1 MLTREEMDEIR
12 RRYQAKEVLYRP
24 DGEVAGVVVY
34 DADAQTVTANVDVSV
49 ENETKRDDDVH
60 RLLETVEEMQ
70 GMLKRMVE
78 VAEAVGPNEYGVF
91 PLVIDTTVLGR
102 LREMAGNEPES

>member
-1 MLTREEMDEIR
+1 MLTREEMDDIR
-12 RRYQAKEVLYRP
+12 RRHRAKEVLYHP
-24 DGEVAGVVVY
+24 DGEVAGVVVF
-34 DADAQTVTANVDVSV
+34 DADAQSSTAKVDVSV
-49 ENETKRDDDVH
+49 ENEPNRDDDVH

-91 PLVIDTTVLGR
+91 PLIIDTSVLGR
-102 LREMAGNEPES
+102 LKEMAGHESED